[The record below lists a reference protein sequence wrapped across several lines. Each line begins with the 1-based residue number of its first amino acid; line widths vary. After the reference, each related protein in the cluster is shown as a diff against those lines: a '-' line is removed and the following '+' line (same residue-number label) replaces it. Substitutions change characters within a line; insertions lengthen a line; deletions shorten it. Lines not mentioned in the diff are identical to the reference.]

1 MDIKL
6 KTGLVMIIFILSLVT
21 GCHLSGAT
29 VGKIAPDF
37 TLTDLDGDTVNLSD
51 LRGIP
56 VMLNFWA
63 TWCGPCRNEMPYIQ
77 EIYEQWQDRGLVIF
91 AINQGEDFPKVYQFM
106 QSNNLSFPVL
116 LDTNGNVSSKYEI
129 RGIPTTFFIDED
141 GIIQWRRIG
150 SFANSAEIESY
161 LDLIIP

>member
-6 KTGLVMIIFILSLVT
+6 KAGLVLIIFILSLVT

-29 VGKIAPDF
+29 VGNIAPDF
-37 TLTDLDGDTVNLSD
+37 TLADLDGDTVNLSD

-91 AINQGEDFPKVYQFM
+91 AINEGEDFPKVYQFM

-129 RGIPTTFFIDED
+129 RGIPTTLFIDED
-141 GIIQWRRIG
+141 GIIQGRRIG
-150 SFANSAEIESY
+150 SFANSAEIEKY